1 MQLQLKKEK
10 RKPGNEARFEQFAY
24 IEIYGMYKTIHVSC
38 SHSKVRHAKS
48 KIMGEKSIYDS
59 SMLVWLDET
68 GCDRR
73 HSIRKYAYSI
83 CGLPLSDHRILIRG
97 MRYTAIPVL
106 SVEGIHDVYL
116 QKGTMNGESFANFVQ
131 SCLIP
136 ILQPFNWV
144 NSRSVVILDN
154 AAIHHVQ
161 EVEDLIETQAGCRLC
176 YLPPYSPDMN
186 PAEGVF
192 SQIKSIMKRNDKLF
206 QVYPSPR
213 ALIAMAFGMVSTGD
227 CIGHISNSGYIK
239 IIIVSAL
246 LLLVIFEFL

>member
-1 MQLQLKKEK
+1 MFLDRPRIYLAELQAKLLE
-10 RKPGNEARFEQFAY
+10 RF
-24 IEIYGMYKTIHVSC
+24 GVPVSVPTICRTLRFMGCTRQSMHQVAIQRSDML
-38 SHSKVRHAKS
+38 RAKF
-48 KIMGEKSIYDS
+48 MGEISIYDP

-106 SVEGIHDVYL
+106 SVEEIHDVCL
-116 QKGTMNGESFANFVQ
+116 HKGPMNGESFANFVQ

-136 ILQPFNWV
+136 INFCNHFNLV

-161 EVEDLIETQAGCRLC
+161 EVEDLIETQDGCRLC
-176 YLPPYSPDMN
+176 YLPPYSPELN

-192 SQIKSIMKRNDKLF
+192 SQIKKRNDKLF
-206 QVYPSPR
+206 QVYSSPR

-227 CIGHISNSGYIK
+227 CIGHISNSGYI
-239 IIIVSAL
+239 
-246 LLLVIFEFL
+246 